1 MSMYRM
7 HACHHALTSW
17 TSTFK
22 GGGSIRTLEMA
33 AIAQYNYCLFA
44 GVQRFCCIFAR
55 PRIAWPQRVRLL
67 VPRACACAASVAT
80 HSSLILYPYDFPLAL
95 GHAIKHRTACKQYVD
110 ESADR

>member
-1 MSMYRM
+1 M

-33 AIAQYNYCLFA
+33 AIAQYINYCLFA

-55 PRIAWPQRVRLL
+55 PRIAWPQRVRLSRARARA
-67 VPRACACAASVAT
+67 PRASQ
-80 HSSLILYPYDFPLAL
+80 HILA
-95 GHAIKHRTACKQYVD
+95 
-110 ESADR
+110 